1 MSILLRGKCSWFGG
15 PDDTGVKRNEG
26 LALVSKED
34 LDKFDGYFLDK
45 NPPKT
50 TGLARR
56 LNPESYYI
64 ACRWNYKQTS
74 REYLQGITVSVRNP
88 NKPGILEARPVDWG
102 PNAKTG
108 RVADLS
114 PGLIKALGLDT
125 NGIVEVDIPLPDDKP
140 KIFSGTAS
148 LPPSIF
154 VDALKAPSKGLP
166 VLTKQVWPLQRD
178 CDGFYGNPR
187 LHGFIQTHLIE
198 VPVPWK
204 MVYETAAVTHILI
217 NKRCADSLKR
227 VLAYIWAACDEDQA
241 KIEAEHLNRFSGS
254 YNYRPMRGG
263 SALSMHAY
271 GAAIDWDDEHNQFLS
286 RKHFFQA
293 DSLMVRAFEA
303 EGWECGIR
311 WTDSSVD
318 SEHTQAARVHGG

>member
-15 PDDTGVKRNEG
+15 PKDTGVKSNEG
-26 LALVSKED
+26 LALVSKSD
-34 LDKFDGYFLDK
+34 LDKFDEYFLAK
-45 NPPKT
+45 QPSGT

-56 LNPESYYI
+56 LDPDSYYI

-74 REYLQGITVSVRNP
+74 REYLQGIMVDVNSA
-88 NKPGILEARPVDWG
+88 NKPSGILKARPVDWG

-114 PGLIKALGLDT
+114 PGLMKALSLDT
-125 NGIVEVDIPLPDDKP
+125 NGIVEVDIPLPSDQIKEP
-140 KIFSGTAS
+140 AF
-148 LPPSIF
+148 PPQTF
-154 VDALKAPSKGLP
+154 VDTSKAVPSGLP

-204 MVYETAAVTHILI
+204 MVYETTAVTYILI

-227 VLAYIWAACDEDQA
+227 VLAYIWAACNEDQA

-271 GAAIDWDDEHNQFLS
+271 GAAIDWDDEHNQFHS
-286 RKHFFQA
+286 RKHFFQI
-293 DSLMVRAFEA
+293 DSLMVEAFEA

-311 WTDSSVD
+311 WTGSSVD